1 MSSTKSESEG
11 GEEEVCASCGIA
23 AVDDVKMKACSGGCD
38 LVKYCSDNCQ
48 ENNRDHHEQECK
60 ERKAE
65 LRDKQLFEQPGSS
78 YYLGECPICFLP
90 LSLDITKSR
99 LMPCCSQFI
108 CIGCDYANL
117 KREYEGGLQHR
128 CSFCREPIP
137 RSQKEADRY
146 SKKRGKKNCPVA
158 LNHMAKERFSK
169 GDNGKGLEYLT
180 KAADLGYANAHMC
193 LATLYEYGANGVEKD
208 KTKFLYHYEEAAI
221 GGEPNARFHL
231 AKIEEKNGRFERAA
245 KHYIIAANLGY
256 DLALQGV
263 KDLFVKGIVRR
274 EDYAAAL
281 RACQTAVDETKSAE
295 RKIAEEGTKNGYFL
309 NNVNVSAG

>member
-11 GEEEVCASCGIA
+11 GKEEVCASCGNA
-23 AVDDVKMKACSGGCD
+23 AVDDVKMKACNGGCD

-48 ENNRDHHEQECK
+48 ENNRNHHEQECK

-158 LNHMAKERFSK
+158 LNDMAKERFSK
-169 GDNGKGLEYLT
+169 GDNDKGLEYLT
-180 KAADLGYANAHMC
+180 KAAYLGYANAHMC
-193 LATLYEYGANGVEKD
+193 LATLPSFSTTTKRQQLGVNPTLDSILQILKRKMAGLKEQ
-208 KTKFLYHYEEAAI
+208 
-221 GGEPNARFHL
+221 PNITSSLLTSDMTLRYKVL
-231 AKIEEKNGRFERAA
+231 KIC
-245 KHYIIAANLGY
+245 L
-256 DLALQGV
+256 
-263 KDLFVKGIVRR
+263 
-274 EDYAAAL
+274 
-281 RACQTAVDETKSAE
+281 
-295 RKIAEEGTKNGYFL
+295 
-309 NNVNVSAG
+309 